1 METSA
6 GSTKPVPPRT
16 ISLAIAAVVAQVVFM
31 AIRTVSIFGYTDQL
45 SRLLVKSNHDAKTP
59 KNPYGPAQVAHDLH
73 AWRTSGVWQ
82 ALIVSIALLLLAYSL
97 RKAGTASLTRWAL
110 LIVIVMTGGPFT
122 VVPAKGW
129 PVVPQVALVLSG
141 LASIAVIVLLFLPDS
156 RRYFREAAAA
166 RKGAMAAAAQPARPG
181 LLNALFRPGPRPV
194 PGAKAG
200 GARPSAADVRKQ
212 VRMTKDTS
220 GRDTS
225 AKDTS
230 AKDTSDGTAKAP
242 KAKGRSDADAIARGA
257 ELARSRAKASKSRR
271 TEA

>member
-6 GSTKPVPPRT
+6 DSTKPVPPTLPRT

-31 AIRTVSIFGYTDQL
+31 AIRTVGIFGYTDQL
-45 SRLLVKSNHDAKTP
+45 GRLLVKSNHDAKTP
-59 KNPYGPAQVAHDLH
+59 KSPYGPAQVARDLH
-73 AWRTSGVWQ
+73 AWRISGVWQ

-97 RKAGTASLTRWAL
+97 RKAGTASMTRWAL
-110 LIVIVMTGGPFT
+110 LIVIVMTGGPFS

-181 LLNALFRPGPRPV
+181 LLNALFRPRPRPA

-200 GARPSAADVRKQ
+200 AKAGGGRPSGADLRKQ
-212 VRMTKDTS
+212 VRMTKDNTAQ
-220 GRDTS
+220 DTS
-225 AKDTS
+225 QPTS
-230 AKDTSDGTAKAP
+230 KAP